1 MADWVRAEDD
11 LDVVSVGSALA
22 TTRAVFEHRAV
33 VVGADREALLAGL
46 AGLASGQPGPDVVV
60 GHTTTTTPA
69 KTVLVFPGQ
78 GSQWVGMGAELHAQ
92 FPMFAEA
99 FDAVA
104 EELDRHLRLPLRQ
117 VMWGDDQELL
127 DSTEFAQPAL
137 FAVEAALFALVG
149 QWGID
154 PDFVMG
160 HSVGE
165 VTAAYVAGVLTLEDA
180 ALLVAA
186 RGRLMQAL
194 PEGGVMVAVAASED
208 EVLPLL
214 VGGVDIAAI
223 NAPGSVVISGAE
235 TAVAAIAD
243 RLAQQGRRVH
253 RLAVSHAFHSQ
264 LMEPMLEEFARLVSD
279 ITVSP
284 ARIPVVSN
292 VTAELTGPDFGSGQ
306 YWLDHIRRPVRF
318 ADSVQL
324 LESMGATRFIEVGP
338 GAGLSA
344 AIEQTLTSPEAI
356 TIPVLTKHRPETTA
370 MVKAVGH
377 AFVAGVPV
385 DWSKVYTTTP
395 GRVGLP
401 TYAFQRQRYWLAS
414 GSADA
419 GSAGQYRVQHPVLA
433 AAVPVGDRDEWV
445 FTGRLSVQAQ
455 PWIADHVLL
464 GAMVVPGVA
473 LVELAHAV
481 GQQLDCPVVE
491 ELVFQAPLILQQQ
504 NTIQVQVTVG
514 QAGEDGRRE
523 LGIYSRSHAPEI
535 GTDQGEPV
543 CNARGWLA
551 VTEPATSSTDTEPWE
566 PFPATWPPNGAEPVA
581 VDALYARLAEAGYD
595 YGPIFQGVHELWRN
609 GDAVYAEVGLP
620 DETDVARGFG
630 IHPALLDAVLQ
641 SAAGFLIDR
650 DDSQPRM
657 PFSLTG
663 VRFDRQDVSRL
674 RVRAVARG
682 ESVIRVDAVD
692 TTGAAVV
699 SVQSFATRPVNPEQ
713 LTAAQLGGQRSLFL
727 QNWVPVTAAGKD
739 ESTPILIAGIGDPVS
754 DPVDTAQ
761 WFTDLDELERALA
774 EGAARPDLVIAP
786 ITATTATDEP
796 ATARAT
802 TANALSLL
810 QRWLSS
816 EWLPQARLVV
826 VTRHAIAADEAPLDL
841 GLAPVWGLMRSAQS
855 EHPGQ
860 IVLVDIGAESGHDL
874 DWGKLVGLGE
884 PQLAVRAGQTL
895 VPRLS
900 PAGTGETTTQPR
912 INPHETVLITG
923 GTGGL
928 GATVARHLAD
938 KHGVKR
944 LLLVSRRGPEA
955 DDAAKLIADLDALG
969 AQTDVVACDVTD
981 RQQLATLLESLE
993 RPLGAVVHTAG
1004 VLEDG
1009 VIESMT
1015 VDQLER
1021 ALRPKIDA
1029 TWHLH
1034 ELTAEMPLSAFV
1046 MFSSMAGLIGSPGQ
1060 GNYAAAN
1067 AWLDALAQQRR
1078 SQGLPAHSLAWGLWA
1093 DPTGMTAK
1101 LGTSGLTRLE
1111 RIGVGALPTELA
1123 LELFDRS
1130 LDLATAVVVPARLD
1144 MAALQ
1149 RQARAGALP
1158 TPLQGLVRTPARR
1171 TDTTGTPLTQRL
1183 ATVEETARQQIVL
1196 DEIRTQAAVVLG
1208 HTSAQAIDPNQA
1220 FLELGFDSLTAIEFR
1235 NRLTQIT
1242 GLRLSSTTIF
1252 DYPTPARLA

>member
-1 MADWVRAEDD
+1 
-11 LDVVSVGSALA
+11 
-22 TTRAVFEHRAV
+22 
-33 VVGADREALLAGL
+33 
-46 AGLASGQPGPDVVV
+46 
-60 GHTTTTTPA
+60 
-69 KTVLVFPGQ
+69 
-78 GSQWVGMGAELHAQ
+78 
-92 FPMFAEA
+92 
-99 FDAVA
+99 
-104 EELDRHLRLPLRQ
+104 
-117 VMWGDDQELL
+117 
-127 DSTEFAQPAL
+127 
-137 FAVEAALFALVG
+137 
-149 QWGID
+149 
-154 PDFVMG
+154 
-160 HSVGE
+160 
-165 VTAAYVAGVLTLEDA
+165 
-180 ALLVAA
+180 
-186 RGRLMQAL
+186 
-194 PEGGVMVAVAASED
+194 
-208 EVLPLL
+208 
-214 VGGVDIAAI
+214 
-223 NAPGSVVISGAE
+223 
-235 TAVAAIAD
+235 
-243 RLAQQGRRVH
+243 
-253 RLAVSHAFHSQ
+253 
-264 LMEPMLEEFARLVSD
+264 
-279 ITVSP
+279 
-284 ARIPVVSN
+284 
-292 VTAELTGPDFGSGQ
+292 
-306 YWLDHIRRPVRF
+306 RF

-1252 DYPTPARLA
+1252 DYPTPARLAHLLLSQLGGTVAKDDLLVEEELNKLEGMLAAIGADQKQHIAGRLRTLLASITDDGHHVSKRLEAAVTADEVFHVIDTEFGSA